1 MSPGPLLG
9 SRGIRP
15 RPLQPP
21 ETPAAARPAR
31 MGMVPRMR
39 TVLTLVRH
47 GETSANL
54 DGVWHGSTDTP
65 LTERGR
71 RQAERV
77 AGFLA
82 QRHPD
87 ARAVYSSPLARA
99 RETAGVISAQL
110 GLPLVLDPGLAE
122 YHLGSWEGLS
132 YADLH
137 NKHRL
142 WERIKE
148 DADFAPHGG
157 ESPRTVVDRFTG
169 SLRRIAAQHE
179 GERVVVVAHGG
190 ALSMVLAALL
200 DGDYS
205 QWKRVM
211 NNCAVSELVIEP
223 APALLS
229 FNVTEHLDGI

>member
-1 MSPGPLLG
+1 M
-9 SRGIRP
+9 
-15 RPLQPP
+15 Q
-21 ETPAAARPAR
+21 
-31 MGMVPRMR
+31 

-71 RQAERV
+71 RQAQRV
-77 AGFLA
+77 ADYLA
-82 QRHPD
+82 ERYSD
-87 ARAVYSSPLARA
+87 ATTVYSSPLARA
-99 RETAGVISAQL
+99 RDTANLISARL
-110 GLPLVLDPGLAE
+110 GIPLVIDPDLAE
-122 YHLGSWEGLS
+122 YHLGSWEGVS

-137 NKHRL
+137 QKHRF
-142 WERIKE
+142 WEMIKQ

-157 ESPRTVVDRFTG
+157 ESPRVVVQRFMD
-169 SLRRIAAQHE
+169 SLQRMTLKHA

-211 NNCAVSELVIEP
+211 HNCAVSELVIDPSPE
-223 APALLS
+223 LLS
-229 FNVTEHLDGI
+229 FNQIAHLEGI

>member
-1 MSPGPLLG
+1 M
-9 SRGIRP
+9 
-15 RPLQPP
+15 Q
-21 ETPAAARPAR
+21 
-31 MGMVPRMR
+31 

-77 AGFLA
+77 ADHLA

-87 ARAVYSSPLARA
+87 ATTVYSSPLARA
-99 RETAGVISAQL
+99 RDTANLISTRL
-110 GLPLVLDPGLAE
+110 EIPLVLDADLAE
-122 YHLGSWEGLS
+122 YHLGSWEGVS

-137 NKHRL
+137 NKHRF

-157 ESPRTVVDRFTG
+157 ESPRVVIQRFTD
-169 SLRRIAAQHE
+169 SLRRISVKHP

-190 ALSMVLAALL
+190 VLSMVLAALL

-205 QWKRVM
+205 KWKRVM
-211 NNCAVSELVIEP
+211 HNCAVSELVIDPTPE
-223 APALLS
+223 LLS
-229 FNVTEHLDGI
+229 FNRIEHLEGV

>member
-1 MSPGPLLG
+1 MH
-9 SRGIRP
+9 
-15 RPLQPP
+15 
-21 ETPAAARPAR
+21 
-31 MGMVPRMR
+31 

-71 RQAERV
+71 LQAGRV
-77 AGFLA
+77 ADFLA
-82 QRHPD
+82 RNHSD
-87 ARAVYSSPLARA
+87 ATTVYSSPLARA
-99 RETAGVISAQL
+99 RDTADLISTRL
-110 GLPLVLDPGLAE
+110 EIPLVIDPDLAE
-122 YHLGSWEGLS
+122 YHLGSWEGVS
-132 YADLH
+132 YKDLH
-137 NKHRL
+137 NKHRF
-142 WERIKE
+142 WERIKQ

-157 ESPRTVVDRFTG
+157 ESPRVVVQRFTG
-169 SLRRIAAQHE
+169 SLRRISLKHT

-211 NNCAVSELVIEP
+211 HNCAVSELVIDPSPE
-223 APALLS
+223 LIS
-229 FNVTEHLDGI
+229 FNQIEHLEGI

>member
-1 MSPGPLLG
+1 MS
-9 SRGIRP
+9 
-15 RPLQPP
+15 
-21 ETPAAARPAR
+21 
-31 MGMVPRMR
+31 

-77 AGFLA
+77 AEFLA
-82 QRHPD
+82 KRHPD
-87 ARAVYSSPLARA
+87 ATVVYSSPLARA
-99 RETAGVISAQL
+99 RDTATLISERI
-110 GLPLVLDPGLAE
+110 GIPLVIDPGLAE
-122 YHLGSWEGLS
+122 YHLGSWEGIS

-137 NKHRL
+137 QKHKF
-142 WERIKE
+142 WEQIKK

-157 ESPRTVVDRFTG
+157 ESPRVVVERFTG
-169 SLRRIAAQHE
+169 ALRRIASDNAGQ
-179 GERVVVVAHGG
+179 RVIVVAHGG

-211 NNCAVSELVIEP
+211 HNCAVSELVIEP
-223 APALLS
+223 EPALLS
-229 FNVTEHLDGI
+229 FNLVEHLEGI

>member
-1 MSPGPLLG
+1 
-9 SRGIRP
+9 
-15 RPLQPP
+15 
-21 ETPAAARPAR
+21 
-31 MGMVPRMR
+31 MR

-77 AGFLA
+77 AEFLA
-82 QRHPD
+82 QRHRD
-87 ARAVYSSPLARA
+87 ARALYSSPLVRA
-99 RETAGVISAQL
+99 RDTAGVISTQL
-110 GLPLVLDPGLAE
+110 GLPLVIDPGLAE

-142 WERIKE
+142 WERIKQ

-169 SLRRIAAQHE
+169 SLRRIAAQHG

-190 ALSMVLAALL
+190 ALSMVLAAIL

-211 NNCAVSELVIEP
+211 HNCAVSELVIEP
-223 APALLS
+223 EPALLS
-229 FNVTEHLDGI
+229 FNVTEHLEGI

>member
-1 MSPGPLLG
+1 
-9 SRGIRP
+9 
-15 RPLQPP
+15 
-21 ETPAAARPAR
+21 
-31 MGMVPRMR
+31 MR

-82 QRHPD
+82 ERHRD
-87 ARAVYSSPLARA
+87 ATALYSSPLARA
-99 RETAGVISAQL
+99 RDTASVISAQL
-110 GLPLVLDPGLAE
+110 GLPLVIDQDLAE

-137 NKHRL
+137 DKHRL
-142 WERIKE
+142 WDRMKE
-148 DADFAPHGG
+148 DPDFAPHGG
-157 ESPRTVVDRFTG
+157 ETPRNVVERLTG
-169 SLRRIAAQHE
+169 SLRRIAARHTD
-179 GERVVVVAHGG
+179 ERVVVVAHGG

-211 NNCAVSELVIEP
+211 HNCAVSELVIQP

-229 FNVTEHLDGI
+229 FNVTEHLEGI

>member
-1 MSPGPLLG
+1 
-9 SRGIRP
+9 
-15 RPLQPP
+15 
-21 ETPAAARPAR
+21 
-31 MGMVPRMR
+31 MR

-82 QRHPD
+82 KRHRD
-87 ARAVYSSPLARA
+87 ATALYSSPLLRA
-99 RETAGVISAQL
+99 RDTAGAISTQL
-110 GLPLVLDPGLAE
+110 GLPLLLDQGLAE
-122 YHLGSWEGLS
+122 YHLGDWEGLS

-142 WERIKE
+142 WDRMKE
-148 DADFAPHGG
+148 DPDFAPHGG
-157 ESPRTVVDRFTG
+157 ESPRNVVERFTG
-169 SLRRIAAQHE
+169 SLRRIAARHADQ
-179 GERVVVVAHGG
+179 RVVVVAHGG
-190 ALSMVLAALL
+190 ALSMVLADLL

-223 APALLS
+223 EPALLS
-229 FNVTEHLDGI
+229 FNVTEHLEGI